1 MKKKMRSKKG
11 LTLVELVV
19 TVAILGI
26 VSSMGVGIVANSI
39 TNYSKASVTSQEQ
52 QTALD
57 IENFIRLSARKA
69 DGAELLTAAAG
80 TMTIPQPGVSCCYIY
95 FDNGLLRTMSSTI
108 EDATSDPV
116 VIKDSYKGVHDISFH
131 LRKQKME
138 RDDTTSRNRFVYLDY
153 TINMERGYSLKGSTV
168 MGNIAPDYHVTNM
181 DNESFIDY
189 DEIVVLVRS
198 GGAAYAMSQEI
209 VEIK

>member
-1 MKKKMRSKKG
+1 MKKKLRSKKG

-80 TMTIPQPGVSCCYIY
+80 TMTIPDRKS
-95 FDNGLLRTMSSTI
+95 
-108 EDATSDPV
+108 V
-116 VIKDSYKGVHDISFH
+116 V
-131 LRKQKME
+131 
-138 RDDTTSRNRFVYLDY
+138 
-153 TINMERGYSLKGSTV
+153 
-168 MGNIAPDYHVTNM
+168 
-181 DNESFIDY
+181 
-189 DEIVVLVRS
+189 
-198 GGAAYAMSQEI
+198 
-209 VEIK
+209 